1 MRSKL
6 LLCAMACS
14 LGAAAAPSMAAAA
27 SAVASAPQPA
37 SGGSYVNADGS
48 YPSYQ
53 AFIRELDGVPCGIE
67 CTRSAEQRSGYF
79 APAPQHFEAH

>member
-6 LLCAMACS
+6 LLWAIACS
-14 LGAAAAPSMAAAA
+14 LAAAAAPSMAAAA
-27 SAVASAPQPA
+27 SPVGPAPQ

-79 APAPQHFEAH
+79 ALAPQHVKTH